1 MNKTWSGKTG
11 GSKWQQLFLL
21 RVFKHV
27 DPVWMYPIMW
37 LWVIGYIITRR
48 NERQAVWYYWT
59 QRRHETGV
67 HAAYHFWLS
76 YINFGKAVLDRFA
89 CWAGRSMNIRIDGE
103 ELWNSYL
110 VHPQP
115 LIIIGSHI
123 GNIELTGYLV
133 QMPKDVYALVYLG
146 DTELVVEQREKLFNQ
161 HGLHIIP
168 VQRDGGHVLDMH
180 KALSDG
186 YILSILGDRLL
197 LGSRAMMMPLLGE
210 EAPFPEGT
218 YRMAVAEQV
227 PVLSMYVMR
236 EGHNRYTIYVRQLS
250 DGTYTATNHKQQ
262 AEELLGRYVE
272 VMEEMLDRYPHQ
284 WFNFYSFWQQ

>member
-1 MNKTWSGKTG
+1 MDKTWNGKTG
-11 GSKWQQLFLL
+11 GTKWQQQFLL

-27 DPVWMYPIMW
+27 DPAWMYPVMW
-37 LWVIGYIITRR
+37 LWIIGYIITRPM
-48 NERQAVWYYWT
+48 ERQGVWYYWT
-59 QRRHETGV
+59 QRQHKKGIR
-67 HAAYHFWLS
+67 AAYHFWLS

-89 CWAGRSMNIRIDGE
+89 CWAGRSMQIRIEGE

-146 DTELVVEQREKLFNQ
+146 DTDLVVEQREKLFNQ

-168 VQRDGGHVLDMH
+168 VQRDGGHILDMH
-180 KALSDG
+180 KALTDG
-186 YILSILGDRLL
+186 YILSILGDRML
-197 LGSRAMMMPLLGE
+197 LGSRAMVMPLLGE

-227 PVLSMYVMR
+227 PVLSLYVMR

-250 DGTYTATNHKQQ
+250 DGSYTRTKHQQQ
-262 AEELLGRYVE
+262 AEELLGRYIE

>member
-1 MNKTWSGKTG
+1 MDKTWSGKTG
-11 GSKWQQLFLL
+11 GTKWQQQFLL
-21 RVFKHV
+21 RVFRHV
-27 DPVWMYPIMW
+27 DPTWMYPVMW
-37 LWVIGYIITRR
+37 LWVIGYIIGRGK
-48 NERQAVWYYWT
+48 ERQAVWYYWT
-59 QRRHETGV
+59 QRQHKKGLS
-67 HAAYHFWLS
+67 AAYHFWLS
-76 YINFGKAVLDRFA
+76 YIAFGKAVLDRFA
-89 CWAGRSMNIRIDGE
+89 CWAGRSMQISIDGE
-103 ELWNSYL
+103 ALWNNYL
-110 VHPQP
+110 VNPQP

-146 DTELVVEQREKLFNQ
+146 DTELVVEQREKLFNR

-180 KALSDG
+180 RALSDG

-197 LGSRAMMMPLLGE
+197 LGSRAMVMPLLGE

-227 PVLSMYVMR
+227 PVLSLYVMR
-236 EGHNRYTIYVRQLS
+236 EGHNRYSIYVKQLS

-272 VMEEMLDRYPHQ
+272 VMEEMLYRYPHQ